1 MLERFTVITRK
12 GQITLPAEMRRALDL
27 KQGDRVAVSLE
38 AEGLRV
44 RSTRGVVEATAG
56 ALKSDRPPLSAKQ
69 EREEFEKGVAEE
81 VSGHMGK

>member
-1 MLERFTVITRK
+1 MVERFTVITRK

-44 RSTRGVVEATAG
+44 RPTKGVVAATAG
-56 ALKSDRPPLSAKQ
+56 ALKSDRPPLS
-69 EREEFEKGVAEE
+69 ERELREEFEEGVAEE
-81 VSGHMGK
+81 VSRRMGE